1 MCIITTTITT
11 ELQETLAAM
20 SDNYDWRLDFSADNK
35 LRGIKVFMAE
45 NSHAVPGSA
54 LRSVSAWAQ

>member
-1 MCIITTTITT
+1 MT
-11 ELQETLAAM
+11 ELQETLAAQ
-20 SDNYDWRLDFSADNK
+20 SDNYDWRLDFSPDNK
-35 LRGIKVFMAE
+35 LRGIKAFMAE